1 MQHYFT
7 HTDTDLSSL
16 MLTKSRDTWESQ
28 NSVKDNKNNDCISWK
43 FHCLIRKVIW
53 EVHLSEKKKKKTT
66 STCRVVHN
74 FSSSWQR
81 FRNRYCH
88 SK

>member
-53 EVHLSEKKKKKTT
+53 EVHLSEKKKKKLPVLAGLSTT
-66 STCRVVHN
+66 FQVAGKD
-74 FSSSWQR
+74 F
-81 FRNRYCH
+81 
-88 SK
+88 